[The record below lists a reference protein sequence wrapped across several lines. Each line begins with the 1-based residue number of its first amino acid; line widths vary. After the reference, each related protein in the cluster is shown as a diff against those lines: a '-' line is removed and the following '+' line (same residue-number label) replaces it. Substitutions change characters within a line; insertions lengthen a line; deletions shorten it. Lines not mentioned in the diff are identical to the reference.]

1 MSANVGDALLGLCLG
16 SGLGLRG
23 EREDGCV
30 LPFIESRQQHDLA
43 IGELERV
50 MIDVKRALVDL
61 AKDRNG
67 VAGIGSKH
75 EGGVILDWLLE
86 RELRARKYAHR
97 HRTVLRRGESSGAG
111 AKVAPDPFFA
121 RLCWACSHHLHTLVA
136 HITELLTSRP
146 PV

>member
-1 MSANVGDALLGLCLG
+1 MSVDVGNALLRFRLG

-23 EREDGCV
+23 KREDRCV
-30 LPFIESRQQHDLA
+30 LPFREPRQKHDVA

-86 RELRARKYAHR
+86 RELGARKYAHS
-97 HRTVLRRGESSGAG
+97 HRTILRRGESSGAG
-111 AKVAPDPFFA
+111 AKVVRDQFFA
-121 RLCWACSHHLHTLVA
+121 HFGWACSHSVQTVVA
-136 HITELLTSRP
+136 HIKALLTLTP
-146 PV
+146 P